1 MPFGAGFHLPS
12 RLFRW
17 GMLSSNLLK
26 KVWLSRGCLFLW
38 RVSVVATG
46 KPVWSAHSKYSL
58 CFIKCLGGGEAGGSR
73 MAIHFVIKPFYYLT
87 NCSMSLCRS
96 GSKISEQNIA
106 SRRNNNNS
114 KLKIKQKKIT
124 ETQRHHLQGTKIKQ
138 RHNIWV
144 ATSAS
149 KASIYCS
156 QTKTL
161 LNKAPRY

>member
-1 MPFGAGFHLPS
+1 
-12 RLFRW
+12 
-17 GMLSSNLLK
+17 MLSSNLLK

-38 RVSVVATG
+38 RASVGATG
-46 KPVWSAHSKYSL
+46 KPMWSAHSKYSL
-58 CFIKCLGGGEAGGSR
+58 CFIKRFFEGGKLGGVAR
-73 MAIHFVIKPFYYLT
+73 PFTLSWNPFTLYHLT

-144 ATSAS
+144 TTSAS

>member
-1 MPFGAGFHLPS
+1 MRNVVFKSAQKSL
-12 RLFRW
+12 
-17 GMLSSNLLK
+17 
-26 KVWLSRGCLFLW
+26 VVTWLSLLVACVR
-38 RVSVVATG
+38 RRHRQTSV
-46 KPVWSAHSKYSL
+46 
-58 CFIKCLGGGEAGGSR
+58 KCTLQIFPLLYKMFGGEAGGSS

>member
-1 MPFGAGFHLPS
+1 MRNVVFKSAQKSL
-12 RLFRW
+12 
-17 GMLSSNLLK
+17 
-26 KVWLSRGCLFLW
+26 VVTWLSLL
-38 RVSVVATG
+38 VACVRRRHRQTN
-46 KPVWSAHSKYSL
+46 V
-58 CFIKCLGGGEAGGSR
+58 KCTLQIFPLLYKTVFWGGEKLGGVAR
-73 MAIHFVIKPFYYLT
+73 PFTLSWNPFTLYHLT

-144 ATSAS
+144 TTSAS